1 MRIAF
6 FGLGNMGFPIAANL
20 LKHGHT
26 VTTAVHRSP
35 EAPERLRELGGIIA
49 PSAAEAVRDA
59 EVVFTIVPEDTALLA
74 LLLDETLASAVPPDC
89 TIADMTSASPGAI
102 QTVEAF
108 YAARGIGVLDAPV
121 SGGVAGARAGTMTML
136 CAGPRAVFDRLCPLL
151 EDISGKRCY
160 VGEQVGHGKM
170 VKSLN
175 NLLNAVNK
183 AAVGEAWQ
191 MAQAHGI
198 DPDAFSEAV
207 SASSGDSYAFRTT
220 FPRIRAENYSPAFT
234 VALMRKDVGLAM
246 ALAEGKHLPLSETT
260 LKYYELAREFDGEDS
275 SAVTK
280 VRFPVPEET

>member
-26 VTTAVHRSP
+26 VTTAVHRTP
-35 EAPERLRELGGIIA
+35 ESALRLQELGGIV
-49 PSAAEAVRDA
+49 AASPAKAVEGA
-59 EVVFTIVPEDTALLA
+59 ELIFTIVPEDTALLE
-74 LLLDETLASAVPPDC
+74 LLLHPRLADAITPGSV
-89 TIADMTSASPGAI
+89 IVDMTSASPGAI
-102 QTVEAF
+102 QTVAEF
-108 YAARGIGVLDAPV
+108 YTPRSVDVLDAPV
-121 SGGVAGARAGTMTML
+121 SGGVAGAKAGTMTIL
-136 CAGPRAVFDRLCPLL
+136 CAGDPAVFRRVEPVL
-151 EDISGKRCY
+151 ECISGRRCL
-160 VGEQVGHGKM
+160 VGEQVGHGKI

-191 MAQAHGI
+191 MAEAHGI
-198 DPDAFSEAV
+198 DPAAFEEAI

-220 FPRIRAENYSPAFT
+220 FPRIKKGDYTPAFT

-246 ALAEGKHLPLSETT
+246 ALAGNQHLPLGETT
-260 LKYYELAREFDGEDS
+260 LQYYELAREFDGEDS

-280 VRFPVPEET
+280 VQFPTPKSE